1 MYKVGV
7 DVRMTAERREALL
20 IQPTSGSEK
29 SEQGDQETTAQRES
43 VFGRERGTGSGEGE
57 RKQEAI
63 QKGRRKSSAPV
74 SKSKRAAV
82 SGTHAQHR
90 GEVKR
95 GA

>member
-7 DVRMTAERREALL
+7 DVRMTAEQREAPL

-29 SEQGDQETTAQRES
+29 SEQEDHETTAQRES
-43 VFGRERGTGSGEGE
+43 VFGRGRQTGSVEGE

-63 QKGRRKSSAPV
+63 R
-74 SKSKRAAV
+74 KRATEKLGA
-82 SGTHAQHR
+82 GIKKQAHRRQRHAQHR
-90 GEVKR
+90 AEVKR